1 MNDLHDSYDSP
12 PDKPII
18 TGPPK
23 VSKKKEE
30 TLSEVV
36 SKAAVA
42 FCYGH

>member
-12 PDKPII
+12 PHIPII

-23 VSKKKEE
+23 VKKKEKKPCLK
-30 TLSEVV
+30 LSNT
-36 SKAAVA
+36 AVA